1 MINSSNIKLIYFLRN
16 LADLIEKKQLNSI
29 QTKLIGEFYLSY
41 KFQEILKENKTIND
55 IDLIKF
61 CSIGYYIYEKLL
73 NTKKIMKK

>member
-41 KFQEILKENKTIND
+41 QFQEETLSENNTIND

-61 CSIGYYIYEKLL
+61 CSLGYYIYR
-73 NTKKIMKK
+73 KILKDETL

>member
-29 QTKLIGEFYLSY
+29 QTKSIGEFYLSY
-41 KFQEILKENKTIND
+41 QFQEETLKENNTIND

-61 CSIGYYIYEKLL
+61 CSLGYYIYRTILKDETL
-73 NTKKIMKK
+73 